1 LSDGAHSMARSDRQ
15 PGDGSVTPGVVD
27 VCVIGS
33 INLDLVITASRL
45 PSAGET
51 VLGGS
56 FAEHPGGKGLNQA
69 VASVRSGA
77 RTALCAC
84 VGEDQAGVE
93 LRRVAE
99 AAGLRGEHVSVASGH
114 PTGRALIAV
123 SADTQ
128 ENLIVVAPGANSAL
142 TGKEAVRAIAGARV
156 VLAQLEVPLETVAT
170 AFAAA
175 QAANA
180 ITILNPAPA
189 EGVTVELLARCDFV
203 VANEHEAELMGGA
216 RQIVARGAG
225 QVVVTLGARGSVHTT
240 ADGQEHHVEA
250 FAVDAVDSTAAG
262 DAYCGAFA
270 AGVAAGHDV
279 SAAMRF
285 ASAAGAL
292 ATTKAGAVPSLPQR
306 SEIDELLAARAPGWP
321 A

>member
-1 LSDGAHSMARSDRQ
+1 MVSDPQA
-15 PGDGSVTPGVVD
+15 GDGFARPGVVD
-27 VCVIGS
+27 VCVVGS

-45 PSAGET
+45 PGAGET

-84 VGEDQAGVE
+84 VGEDQAGRE

-99 AAGLRGEHVSVASGH
+99 AAGLTGEHISVAPAH
-114 PTGRALIAV
+114 ATGRALIAV
-123 SADTQ
+123 SLGSQ

-142 TGKEAVRAIAGARV
+142 TGQEAVRAIAGARV
-156 VLAQLEVPLETVAT
+156 VLAQLEVAPETVAAAFT
-170 AFAAA
+170 AARAD
-175 QAANA
+175 NA
-180 ITILNPAPA
+180 TTILNPAPA
-189 EGVTVELLARCDFV
+189 EGVTGELLALCDFV

-216 RQIVARGAG
+216 RQILAHGAG

-240 ADGQEHHVEA
+240 ADGHEHHVEA
-250 FAVDAVDSTAAG
+250 FAVDAIDTTAAG

-270 AGVAAGHDV
+270 AAVAVGQDAD
-279 SAAMRF
+279 AAMRF

-306 SEIDELLAARAPGWP
+306 SAIDELLAARARGEP